1 LIHHP
6 VLKHP
11 HQRWGGNEMARDWR
25 AAVLGAAAV
34 LVSVLCWPLAA
45 VAGSITM
52 TNTTAITAYSLT
64 SPYAYFGG
72 ANPYVAVAPVGASF
86 YTPTLTVQAD
96 AVGGN
101 VVLTLEYATLFPG
114 TMVVNGQ
121 IVSNADIFLGN
132 GSGFSYAIALGYE
145 SQNGG
150 MAAGLYSVGAYAT
163 SMDIWGTRPG
173 FAYGGAYGT
182 SAAVEPGAP
191 GYSASLAP
199 TVLTAGTYLSAA
211 TVTDAAMG
219 DGWYQLAAQVTLTPA
234 QAAGFADGL
243 EIFWGTGDC
252 GNGSFDVD
260 VAGLPMAEPC
270 SAAVFAAGVFYLLV
284 KRRQGR
290 PSFLK
295 KRSKKLLGFYQ
306 GVSSIVSWRVSWR
319 AFASTG
325 AERPFRP

>member
-1 LIHHP
+1 MRGERFGKRLIHHP

-34 LVSVLCWPLAA
+34 LVSVLGWPLAA

-150 MAAGLYSVGAYAT
+150 MAAGFYSVGAYAS

-173 FAYGGAYGT
+173 FA
-182 SAAVEPGAP
+182 
-191 GYSASLAP
+191 
-199 TVLTAGTYLSAA
+199 
-211 TVTDAAMG
+211 
-219 DGWYQLAAQVTLTPA
+219 
-234 QAAGFADGL
+234 
-243 EIFWGTGDC
+243 
-252 GNGSFDVD
+252 
-260 VAGLPMAEPC
+260 
-270 SAAVFAAGVFYLLV
+270 
-284 KRRQGR
+284 
-290 PSFLK
+290 
-295 KRSKKLLGFYQ
+295 
-306 GVSSIVSWRVSWR
+306 
-319 AFASTG
+319 
-325 AERPFRP
+325 